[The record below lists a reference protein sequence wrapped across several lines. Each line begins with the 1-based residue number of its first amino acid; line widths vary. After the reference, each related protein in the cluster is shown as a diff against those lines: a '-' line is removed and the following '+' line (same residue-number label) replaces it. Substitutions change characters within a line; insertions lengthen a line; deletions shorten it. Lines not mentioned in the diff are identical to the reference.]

1 MSARTVLGLTAVLL
15 VTSAAAARADGPV
28 PQGLRSLR
36 PYQVVEQIMAQRE
49 VLSLTDEQF
58 ARLDDISV
66 AIRTE
71 KHRFTHQG
79 GKPHVTQHVPM
90 VTRQQAYDQA
100 LAILTPDQQA
110 RLQALFPAFSAP
122 APAQRAPRK
131 LTVPHGKP

>member
-1 MSARTVLGLTAVLL
+1 MFARTVLGLTAVLL
-15 VTSAAAARADGPV
+15 AAATTAARADGPV
-28 PQGLRSLR
+28 PQALRSLK

-49 VLSLTDEQF
+49 VLALTDDQF
-58 ARLDDISV
+58 ARLDDLST

-79 GKPHVTQHVPM
+79 GKPHETRHVPM
-90 VTRQQAYDQA
+90 VSRQQAYDEA

-110 RLQALFPAFSAP
+110 TLQALFPAPAP
-122 APAQRAPRK
+122 APVQRAPRK